1 LRRASVR
8 TSALSWTE
16 AVELVNC
23 LDSSME
29 RVTLASMK
37 LRNDASHLFSGVE
50 TQSEGSQMAQVRRD
64 R

>member
-1 LRRASVR
+1 MRRAFVR

-23 LDSSME
+23 LDSWME

-37 LRNDASHLFSGVE
+37 LRNDASLLFSGVE
-50 TQSEGSQMAQVRRD
+50 TQSEGPQMAQVRRD